1 MSEDNTKPKELVMC
15 VHHKA
20 FDNLMEKHGLK
31 VTEACML
38 LYSMPGC
45 VMMIDRNIVEN
56 DPNLLQIVTYTI
68 LRAEGKILA
77 YKRGKSGGETRLHE
91 RYSIGVGGHVNMN
104 DVMRAIT
111 FTAANKQLTDP
122 IWQCMVRELNE
133 ELVLTADNDFR
144 VQNIP
149 VIYDDSNEVSTVHA
163 GFANVVDLPTMD
175 HAKAKEDCIEDLQ
188 WVTLEELQSPEWQQ
202 KLESWSNV
210 AVVSLVEAAN
220 LKKVADETMVAANL
234 NPENSDSVKGET
246 SGEEEQLPSES

>member
-1 MSEDNTKPKELVMC
+1 MSEDTNKPKELVMC

-20 FDNLMEKHGLK
+20 FDNLIAQHGLQ

-45 VMMIDRNIVEN
+45 VMMIDRALVEN
-56 DPNLLQIVTYTI
+56 DPNLLQIVTYTV
-68 LRAEGKILA
+68 LRAEGKILV

-149 VIYDDSNEVSTVHA
+149 VIYDDSNEVSIVHA
-163 GFANVVDLPTMD
+163 GFANVVDLPTME
-175 HAKAKEDCIEDLQ
+175 HAKAKEDCIEDVQ
-188 WVTLEELQSPEWQQ
+188 WLTLEELQTPEWQQ
-202 KLESWSNV
+202 KLESWSNI
-210 AVVSLVEAAN
+210 AVKSLVEAAN
-220 LKKVADETMVAANL
+220 LKKVADEVMADANITTG
-234 NPENSDSVKGET
+234 NSDSAKDET
-246 SGEEEQLPSES
+246 PGEEEQLPSGS